1 MNIMNRKIGLPAMI
15 LGAALAGCSTP
26 RLAPDAQGVSFPV
39 REASYRSEGVVV
51 SRETVQLLQPGLS
64 KEQVR
69 QLVGNPHFSEGL
81 IGVREW
87 DYILRFPAGEGG
99 LLDCQLQIRFDE
111 GSKAQGTHWQ
121 TESCAA
127 AAGKTALAATTP
139 TGTAAGAV
147 ESRDAGGDTW
157 TEEGLIFPFG
167 RSRVEDLRAEDRA
180 RLKALVARTT
190 QRSASVQR
198 IVVSGYADRIG
209 SGQRKQWRSLDRA
222 HAVAAAFVAQ
232 GIAPSLV
239 EVVGRSDAEPQ
250 AACQPQQPVKALVDC
265 LAPDRRVSV
274 TVQLKDG

>member
-1 MNIMNRKIGLPAMI
+1 MRKMKHERLLTLLV
-15 LGAALAGCSTP
+15 LGVALSGCSAA
-26 RLAPDAQGVSFPV
+26 RLVPDAQGVSFPV
-39 REASYRSEGVVV
+39 REASHRSEGIVV
-51 SRETVQLLQPGLS
+51 SRETVQLLQPGLT
-64 KEQVR
+64 KDQVR

-81 IGVREW
+81 IGVRDW
-87 DYILRFPAGEGG
+87 NYILRFPAGEGG
-99 LLDCQLQIRFDE
+99 LLDCQLQVRFDE
-111 GSKAQGTHWQ
+111 ASKAQGTHWQ
-121 TESCAA
+121 TEACAA
-127 AAGKTALAATTP
+127 AAGKSALAVSAPPRTV
-139 TGTAAGAV
+139 AGAE
-147 ESRDAGGDTW
+147 ESREAGAHGW

-232 GIAPSLV
+232 GIEPGLI

-274 TVQLKDG
+274 TVQLKEG